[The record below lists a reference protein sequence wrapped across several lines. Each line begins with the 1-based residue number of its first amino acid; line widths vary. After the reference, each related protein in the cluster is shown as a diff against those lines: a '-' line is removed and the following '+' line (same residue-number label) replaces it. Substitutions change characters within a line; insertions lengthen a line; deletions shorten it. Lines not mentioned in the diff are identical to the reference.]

1 MEKIF
6 IKKVCNA
13 KGEIVLEK
21 NWFNKD
27 AQEIE
32 KELNTNSENGLS
44 SEQLEENRKKYGFN
58 ELKAKKKKSLFVK
71 FLEQFKDFM
80 IIVLIVAAIVSG
92 VVGYMEGEG
101 ITDSIIILI
110 VVIVNAIIGVVQE
123 AKAEKSLEA
132 LQKLSSHVAKVVR
145 NGKVEVVPSRELV
158 PGDIVVLDTGDYVPA
173 DLRIIES
180 VNLKSQES
188 SLTGE
193 SVPVDKNA
201 EVIDEPKVGIGD
213 RTNMLF
219 SSSLITYGR
228 GKGVVVETG
237 MNTEV
242 GKIATIINDTV
253 GTATPLQ
260 VKLNKLGKTLGI
272 AALAICAVIF
282 VIGIAYGKEV
292 IDMFMTAV
300 SLAVAAIPE
309 GLAAVSTIVL
319 AIGVQRMV
327 KKNAIIKKLPAV
339 ETLGS
344 ATVICSDKTGT
355 LTQNKMTV
363 QKVFVNGELVDVSA
377 VPANDGSVNGNVEAE
392 NNSETAQV
400 RLASELKDSNELHK
414 LMNVSVLCND
424 TKIGENNTL
433 TGDPTE
439 TALIDLGF
447 RINYDLEST
456 LKLERV
462 KEVPFDSDRKLMTTV
477 NKVGDK
483 YIVNTKGG
491 IDELLARCTKYELNG
506 EIRDDLAEFRKT
518 IDEYNMAMAKD
529 ALRVLAMA
537 YKELDHEP
545 SDAEMENIESDLIF
559 VGMVGIIDPPREEV
573 KLAVAKCKT
582 AGIKTV
588 MITGDHK
595 ITAVAI
601 AKALGILENEEE
613 AITGAELEEMSQEEL
628 TKNIRKYSVYA
639 RVSPEH
645 KVRIVKAWQANGE
658 IVAMTGDGVNDAPAL
673 KTADIGCAMGIV
685 GTDVSKE
692 AADVILTDDNFATIV
707 SSVEEGRRIYD
718 NILKAIQFLLSSNVG
733 EIVAL
738 FVAILITPWISSTFG
753 IDIHLIEVLL
763 PIHILWVNLVTDS
776 LPALALAVDPAEDDV
791 MKRKPKKQKSVF
803 TRGMTWR
810 VVYQGFMIG
819 MLTLSAF
826 LIGIAT
832 PDDQLPTMVKMDGTI
847 YAAEEIENLD
857 EALANGAEIVD
868 KQEVKVEIG
877 QTMAFVTLAFA
888 ELVHVFNIRNNKKS
902 IFKTHPFNNK
912 VLLGAIAGSAALM
925 LIILFVPALRHIFS
939 IPILPTSKV
948 AELIILILLPIVIV
962 ELFKLFKI
970 NTSKDET

>member
-1 MEKIF
+1 M
-6 IKKVCNA
+6 
-13 KGEIVLEK
+13 
-21 NWFNKD
+21 NWFNKGIS
-27 AQEIE
+27 QVE
-32 KELNTNSENGLS
+32 KELETNIKEGLTE
-44 SEQLEENRKKYGFN
+44 EQVKAKYEKYGMN
-58 ELKAKKKKSLFVK
+58 ELKQKKKKSLFVK

-80 IIVLIVAAIVSG
+80 IIVLIIAAIVSG
-92 VVGYMEGEG
+92 AVGIAEGEG
-101 ITDSIIILI
+101 ITDTIIILI
-110 VVIVNAIIGVVQE
+110 VVVLNAIIGVVQE
-123 AKAEKSLEA
+123 SKAEKSLEA
-132 LQKLSSHVAKVVR
+132 LQKLSAHASKVVR
-145 NGKVEVVPSRELV
+145 NGKVTVVQSRELV
-158 PGDIVVLDTGDYVPA
+158 PGDVVVLDTGDYVPA
-173 DLRIIES
+173 DLRIVES
-180 VNLKSQES
+180 ANLKSQEA

-193 SVPVDKNA
+193 SVPVDKNT
-201 EVIDEPKVGIGD
+201 ETIDDEKVSLGD

-228 GKGVVVETG
+228 GKGIVVETG

-242 GKIATIINDTV
+242 GKIAKIISDTE
-253 GTATPLQ
+253 GAETPLQ
-260 VKLNKLGKTLGI
+260 IKLNKLGKTLGI
-272 AALAICAVIF
+272 AALAICIVIF
-282 VIGIAYGKEV
+282 IIGIAYGKDV

-363 QKVFVNGELVDVSA
+363 QKVFVNNEVKEVTDI
-377 VPANDGSVNGNVEAE
+377 
-392 NNSETAQV
+392 
-400 RLASELKDSNELHK
+400 KDISNELDR
-414 LMNVSVLCND
+414 LMQVCTLCND
-424 TKIGENNTL
+424 TKIGAEREL

-447 RINYDLEST
+447 KINFDVKEVLE
-456 LKLERV
+456 LKRV
-462 KEVPFDSDRKLMTTV
+462 KEIPFDSDRKLMTTV
-477 NKVGDK
+477 NKVGEK
-483 YIVNTKGG
+483 YLVYTKGG
-491 IDELLARCTKYELNG
+491 IDELLARCNSYIVNG
-506 EIRDDLAEFRKT
+506 EIKTDLEKYKAE
-518 IDEYNMAMAKD
+518 IDKYNVDMAKD

-545 SDAEMENIESDLIF
+545 TDEEMKNIENNLIF
-559 VGMVGIIDPPREEV
+559 VGMVGMIDPPREEV
-573 KLAVAKCKT
+573 KVAVDKCKT

-601 AKALGILENEEE
+601 AKALGILENEDE
-613 AITGAELEEMSQEEL
+613 AITGSELEEMSDEDL

-733 EIVAL
+733 EIIVL
-738 FVAILITPWISSTFG
+738 FLAILITPWLGSTFN
-753 IDIHLIEVLL
+753 IDIGLIEVLL
-763 PIHILWVNLVTDS
+763 PIHILWINLVTDS

-791 MKRKPKKQKSVF
+791 MKRKPKKQKGIF
-803 TRGMTWR
+803 TKGMSFR
-810 VVYQGFMIG
+810 VVYQGIMIG
-819 MLTLSAF
+819 LLTLAAF
-826 LIGIAT
+826 IIGIAT
-832 PDDQLPTMVKMDGTI
+832 PEENLPTMVKIDGTL
-847 YAAEEIENLD
+847 YSVEEVDNLD
-857 EALANGAEIVD
+857 EALANGAEYVE

-877 QTMAFVTLAFA
+877 QTMAFMVLAFS

-912 VLLGAIAGSAALM
+912 MLLLAIGASAALM
-925 LIILFVPALRHIFS
+925 LIILLVPALRHIFS
-939 IPILPTSKV
+939 IPILPMGNLIETIL
-948 AELIILILLPIVIV
+948 LIIAPLVIV
-962 ELFKLFKI
+962 EIFKLLKI
-970 NTSKDET
+970 NTTKDEA

>member
-1 MEKIF
+1 M
-6 IKKVCNA
+6 
-13 KGEIVLEK
+13 EK
-21 NWFNKD
+21 NWFNEETE
-27 AQEIE
+27 QIE
-32 KELNTNSENGLS
+32 KELKTNIEQGLTK
-44 SEQLEENRKKYGFN
+44 EEVEEKRKEYGFN

-80 IIVLIVAAIVSG
+80 IIVLIIAAIVSG
-92 VVGYMEGEG
+92 IVGYMEGEG

-123 AKAEKSLEA
+123 SKAEKSLEA

-145 NGKVEVVPSRELV
+145 NGKVEIVQSRELV

-173 DLRIIES
+173 DLRIVES
-180 VNLKSQES
+180 ANLKSQEA

-193 SVPVDKNA
+193 SVPVDKNT
-201 EVIDEPKVGIGD
+201 EVIKDEKVSLGD

-228 GKGVVVETG
+228 GKGIVVETG

-253 GTATPLQ
+253 STQTPLQ
-260 VKLNKLGKTLGI
+260 IKLNKLGKTLGI
-272 AALAICAVIF
+272 AALAICVVIF
-282 VIGIAYGKEV
+282 IIGIAYGKDL

-327 KKNAIIKKLPAV
+327 KKNAIVKKLPAV

-363 QKVFVNGELVDVSA
+363 QKVFVDNKLENVSEIK
-377 VPANDGSVNGNVEAE
+377 DF
-392 NNSETAQV
+392 SED
-400 RLASELKDSNELHK
+400 LEK
-414 LMNVSVLCND
+414 LMYTSILCND

-439 TALIDLGF
+439 TALVDLGF
-447 RINYDLEST
+447 KIKFDVEKVLSCN
-456 LKLERV
+456 RV

-477 NKVGDK
+477 NKVNDK
-483 YIVNTKGG
+483 YIVYTKGG
-491 IDELLARCTKYELNG
+491 IDELLARCTSYEVNG
-506 EIRDDLAEFRKT
+506 EIKNNL
-518 IDEYNMAMAKD
+518 DEYKEEINKYNIEMAKD

-537 YKELDHEP
+537 YKEIDHEP
-545 SDAEMENIESDLIF
+545 TDEEMKDIENDLIY
-559 VGMVGIIDPPREEV
+559 VGMVGMIDPPREEV
-573 KLAVAKCKT
+573 KLAVDKCKT

-601 AKALGILENEEE
+601 AKSLGILENEDE
-613 AITGAELEEMSQEEL
+613 AITGAELEEMSDEDL

-673 KTADIGCAMGIV
+673 KTSDIGCAMGIV

-733 EIVAL
+733 EIVTL
-738 FVAILITPWISSTFG
+738 FIAILITPWISSTFG
-753 IDIHLIEVLL
+753 IDVNLIEVLL
-763 PIHILWVNLVTDS
+763 PIHILWINLVTDS

-791 MKRKPKKQKSVF
+791 MKRKPKKQKGVF
-803 TRGMTWR
+803 TKGMTFR
-810 VVYQGFMIG
+810 VIYQGFMIG
-819 MLTLSAF
+819 LITLAAF
-826 LIGIAT
+826 IIGIAT
-832 PDDQLPTMVKMDGTI
+832 PEDQLPVV
-847 YAAEEIENLD
+847 YH
-857 EALANGAEIVD
+857 NGVQLSA
-868 KQEVKVEIG
+868 QEVKVEIG
-877 QTMAFVTLAFA
+877 QTMAFVVLAFS

-902 IFKTHPFNNK
+902 IFKTRPFNNK
-912 VLLGAIAGSAALM
+912 VLLLAIAASAALM
-925 LIILFVPALRHIFS
+925 IIILFIPALRNLFS
-939 IPILPTSKV
+939 IPVLPWGNV
-948 AELIILILLPIVIV
+948 LEIIGLVLLPIVIV
-962 ELFKLFKI
+962 EIFKLLKI
-970 NTSKDET
+970 NTSKDEE

>member
-1 MEKIF
+1 M
-6 IKKVCNA
+6 
-13 KGEIVLEK
+13 
-21 NWFNKD
+21 NWFNKGIS
-27 AQEIE
+27 QVE
-32 KELNTNSENGLS
+32 KELQTDIKTGLTD
-44 SEQLEENRKKYGFN
+44 EQVKANYEKYGMN
-58 ELKAKKKKSLFVK
+58 ELKQKKKKSLFVK

-80 IIVLIVAAIVSG
+80 IIVLIVAAVVSG
-92 VVGYMEGEG
+92 AVGIAEGEG
-101 ITDSIIILI
+101 ITDTIIILI

-123 AKAEKSLEA
+123 SKAEKSLEA
-132 LQKLSSHVAKVVR
+132 LQKLSAHASKVMR
-145 NGKVEVVPSRELV
+145 NGKISVVQSKELV
-158 PGDIVVLDTGDYVPA
+158 PGDVVVLDTGDYVPA
-173 DLRIIES
+173 DLRIVES
-180 VNLKSQES
+180 ANLKSQEA

-193 SVPVDKNA
+193 SVPVDKDT
-201 EVIDEPKVGIGD
+201 EIIEDEKISLGD
-213 RTNMLF
+213 RKNMLF

-228 GKGVVVETG
+228 GKGIVVETG

-242 GKIATIINDTV
+242 GKIAKIINDTE
-253 GTATPLQ
+253 GTETPLQ
-260 VKLNKLGKTLGI
+260 TKLNKLGKTLGI
-272 AALAICAVIF
+272 VALAICVVIF
-282 VIGIAYGKEV
+282 VIGIAYGKNV

-363 QKVFVNGELVDVSA
+363 QKIFA
-377 VPANDGSVNGNVEAE
+377 NGNLEDVANVKEI
-392 NNSETAQV
+392 
-400 RLASELKDSNELHK
+400 SNELNK
-414 LMNVSVLCND
+414 VMEVCTLCND
-424 TKIGENNTL
+424 TKIGAEDQL

-447 RINYDLEST
+447 KIGYNVKEI
-456 LKLERV
+456 LKLKRI
-462 KEVPFDSDRKLMTTV
+462 KEIPFDSDRKLMTTV

-483 YIVNTKGG
+483 YVVYTKGG
-491 IDELLARCTKYELNG
+491 IDELLARCNSYSVNG
-506 EIRDDLAEFRKT
+506 EIKTDLENYKSV
-518 IDEYNMAMAKD
+518 IDKYNISMAKE

-545 SDAEMENIESDLIF
+545 TDDEMKTIENDLIY
-559 VGMVGIIDPPREEV
+559 VGMVGMIDPPREEV
-573 KLAVAKCKT
+573 KVAVEKCKT

-613 AITGAELEEMSQEEL
+613 AITGQDLEEMSDEDL

-733 EIVAL
+733 EIIVL
-738 FVAILITPWISSTFG
+738 FLAILLTPWLGSTFG
-753 IDIHLIEVLL
+753 IDIGLIEVLL

-791 MKRKPKKQKSVF
+791 MKRKPNKQKGIF
-803 TRGMTWR
+803 TKGMSFR
-810 VVYQGFMIG
+810 VVYQGIMIG
-819 MLTLSAF
+819 LLTLAAF
-826 LIGIAT
+826 IIGLAT
-832 PDDQLPTMVKMDGTI
+832 PEENLPKMVRVEGTL
-847 YAAEEIENLD
+847 YSVEEVENLD
-857 EALANGAEIVD
+857 EALANGAKYVEP
-868 KQEVKVEIG
+868 QEVKVEIG
-877 QTMAFVTLAFA
+877 QTMAFIVLAFS

-912 VLLGAIAGSAALM
+912 MLLLAIGGSAALM
-925 LIILFVPALRHIFS
+925 LVILLVPALRHIFS
-939 IPILPTSKV
+939 IPILPMSN
-948 AELIILILLPIVIV
+948 LIETILLILAPLVIV
-962 ELFKLFKI
+962 EIFKLLKI
-970 NTSKDET
+970 NTSKEEA

>member
-1 MEKIF
+1 M
-6 IKKVCNA
+6 N
-13 KGEIVLEK
+13 LEK
-21 NWFNKD
+21 NWFNKESKVVEEELKTNINEGLTSKQVEEKR
-27 AQEIE
+27 QE
-32 KELNTNSENGLS
+32 
-44 SEQLEENRKKYGFN
+44 YGFN
-58 ELKAKKKKSLFVK
+58 ELKAKKKKSLLVK

-101 ITDSIIILI
+101 ITDSLIILI

-123 AKAEKSLEA
+123 NKAEKSLEA

-145 NGKVEVVPSRELV
+145 NGKVEVVASRELV
-158 PGDIVVLDTGDYVPA
+158 PGDVVVLDTGDYVPA
-173 DLRIIES
+173 DLRIIEA

-193 SVPVDKNA
+193 SVPVDKNS
-201 EVIDEPKVGIGD
+201 EVISDEKVGIGD

-228 GKGVVVETG
+228 GKGIVVETG

-260 VKLNKLGKTLGI
+260 IKLNKLGKTLGI
-272 AALAICAVIF
+272 AALAICVVIF
-282 VIGIAYGKEV
+282 IIGIAYGKDI

-327 KKNAIIKKLPAV
+327 KKNAIVKKLPAV

-363 QKVFVNGELVDVSA
+363 QKVFADNKLLA
-377 VPANDGSVNGNVEAE
+377 VEDITEI
-392 NNSETAQV
+392 
-400 RLASELKDSNELHK
+400 KDDLEK
-414 LMNVSVLCND
+414 LMYVNTLCND
-424 TKIGENNTL
+424 TKIGENNSL

-447 RINYDLEST
+447 KINFKVEEV
-456 LKLERV
+456 LKIQRV
-462 KEVPFDSDRKLMTTV
+462 KEFPFDSDRKLMTTV
-477 NKVGDK
+477 NQVGDK
-483 YIVNTKGG
+483 YLVYTKGG
-491 IDELLARCTKYELNG
+491 IDELLAKCSKYEVNG
-506 EIRDDLAEFRKT
+506 EIKADLEEYRKVVNK
-518 IDEYNMAMAKD
+518 YNEEMAKN

-545 SDAEMENIESDLIF
+545 TDEEMKNIENDLIF
-559 VGMVGIIDPPREEV
+559 VGMVGMIDPPREEV
-573 KLAVAKCKT
+573 KLAVEKCKT

-601 AKALGILENEEE
+601 AKELGILESDDE
-613 AITGAELEEMSQEEL
+613 AITGAELEEMSDEDL
-628 TKNIRKYSVYA
+628 TKNIRQYSVYA

-738 FVAILITPWISSTFG
+738 FIAILITPWISSTFG
-753 IDIHLIEVLL
+753 IDVGLVEVLL
-763 PIHILWVNLVTDS
+763 PIHILWINLVTDS

-791 MKRKPKKQKSVF
+791 MKRKPKKQKGVF
-803 TRGMTWR
+803 TKGMTWR
-810 VVYQGFMIG
+810 VIYQGFMIG
-819 MLTLSAF
+819 LLTLAAF
-826 LIGIAT
+826 LIGLAT
-832 PDDQLPTMVKMDGTI
+832 PDDQLPTMVRIDNQI
-847 YAAEEIENLD
+847 YSVEEVENLD
-857 EALANGAEIVD
+857 EALANGAEIVE

-877 QTMAFVTLAFA
+877 QTMAFVVLAFS

-902 IFKTHPFNNK
+902 IFKTHPFNNQ
-912 VLLGAIAGSAALM
+912 VLLGAIALSAALM
-925 LIILFVPALRHIFS
+925 LIILFIPALRHIFS
-939 IPILPTSKV
+939 IPVLPMNNV
-948 AELIILILLPIVIV
+948 LEIVGLVLLPLVIV
-962 ELFKLFKI
+962 EIFKLFKI
-970 NTSKDET
+970 NTSKDE

>member
-1 MEKIF
+1 M
-6 IKKVCNA
+6 
-13 KGEIVLEK
+13 EK
-21 NWFNKD
+21 NWYNKSKE
-27 AQEIE
+27 EIE
-32 KELNTNSENGLS
+32 NELKTNESNGLS
-44 SEQLEENRKKYGFN
+44 AEQVEEKREQYGFN
-58 ELKAKKKKSLFVK
+58 ELKAKKKKSLFMK

-92 VVGYMEGEG
+92 IVGYMEGEG

-110 VVIVNAIIGVVQE
+110 VVVVNAIIGVVQE
-123 AKAEKSLEA
+123 SKAEKSLEA

-145 NGKVEVVPSRELV
+145 NGKVEVVASRELV
-158 PGDIVVLDTGDYVPA
+158 PGDVVVLDTGDYVPA

-180 VNLKSQES
+180 ANLKSQES

-201 EVIDEPKVGIGD
+201 EIIQDEKVGIGD

-228 GKGVVVETG
+228 GKGIVVETG

-242 GKIATIINDTV
+242 GKIATIINDTE

-260 VKLNKLGKTLGI
+260 IKLNKLGKTLGI
-272 AALAICAVIF
+272 AALAICVVIF
-282 VIGIAYGKEV
+282 IIGIAYGKDV

-327 KKNAIIKKLPAV
+327 KKNAIVKKLPAV

-363 QKVFVNGELVDVSA
+363 QKVFVNGNVFDVTSGSAKENQNSDLSDTVTGLNDTNSFAQDNSTEKSDTSKGFLVS
-377 VPANDGSVNGNVEAE
+377 ND
-392 NNSETAQV
+392 NSSTE
-400 RLASELKDSNELHK
+400 SK
-414 LMNVSVLCND
+414 LMDICILCND

-439 TALIDLGF
+439 TALVDLGF
-447 RINYDLEST
+447 KINLDVEQI
-456 LKLERV
+456 LKTPRV

-483 YIVNTKGG
+483 YIAYTKGG
-491 IDELLARCTKYELNG
+491 IDELLVHCNRYEING
-506 EIRDDLAEFRKT
+506 EIRNDLAEYRNDINK
-518 IDEYNMAMAKD
+518 YNIEMAKD

-545 SDAEMENIESDLIF
+545 TDEEMKTIESDLVF
-559 VGMVGIIDPPREEV
+559 VGMVGMIDPPREEV
-573 KLAVAKCKT
+573 KHAVEKCKT

-601 AKALGILENEEE
+601 AKSLGILENEDE
-613 AITGAELEEMSQEEL
+613 AITGSELEEMSQEDL
-628 TKNIRKYSVYA
+628 TKNIRNYSVYA

-753 IDIHLIEVLL
+753 IDVNLIEVLL
-763 PIHILWVNLVTDS
+763 PIHILWINLVTDS

-791 MKRKPKKQKSVF
+791 MNRKPKKQKGIF
-803 TRGMTWR
+803 TKGMSWR
-810 VVYQGFMIG
+810 VIYQGTMIG
-819 MLTLSAF
+819 LLTLAAF
-826 LIGIAT
+826 IIGLAT
-832 PDDQLPTMVKMDGTI
+832 PDDQLPTMVRIDNAI
-847 YAAEEIENLD
+847 YSAEEVENLE

-877 QTMAFVTLAFA
+877 QTMAFVTLAFS
-888 ELVHVFNIRNNKKS
+888 ELVHIFNIRNNKKS

-912 VLLGAIAGSAALM
+912 VLLGAIAISAALM
-925 LIILFVPALRHIFS
+925 LIILFIPGLRHLFS
-939 IPILPTSKV
+939 IPVLPMNNV
-948 AELIILILLPIVIV
+948 LEIIGLVLAPLVIV
-962 ELFKLFKI
+962 EIFKLFKI
-970 NTSKDET
+970 NTSKDEA